1 MIRLD
6 NVTKEFQNS
15 DTGRATLALENV
27 TFHISEGEFVCLL
40 GPSGCGKST
49 TLNLIAG
56 FLRPTSGRI
65 LFSGREVTGPGLDR
79 GVVFQEP
86 TLFPWLTAQQNVE
99 FGLINKGLSRK
110 ERQKEAIEVLRL
122 VGLQGYEHARPH
134 ELSGGQR
141 QRVAIARVLVIEP
154 LALLMDEPFSA
165 LDANTRERL
174 QDEVLS
180 IRESHKQPILFV
192 THNADE
198 AAYLA
203 DRVIVMGP
211 PPGSVR
217 ADLTVPL
224 PRPRDRFSDMLREVS
239 NAFRDELG
247 KLPCCIPKEGSISL
261 KEIGISVS

>member
-1 MIRLD
+1 
-6 NVTKEFQNS
+6 
-15 DTGRATLALENV
+15 
-27 TFHISEGEFVCLL
+27 
-40 GPSGCGKST
+40 
-49 TLNLIAG
+49 
-56 FLRPTSGRI
+56 
-65 LFSGREVTGPGLDR
+65 
-79 GVVFQEP
+79 VFQEP

-110 ERQKEAIEVLRL
+110 ERQEKAIEVLRL
-122 VGLQGYEHARPH
+122 VGLKGYGHARPH

-141 QRVAIARVLVIEP
+141 QRVALARVLVIEP
-154 LALLMDEPFSA
+154 MALLMDEPFSA

-174 QDEVLS
+174 QDELLT

-239 NAFRDELG
+239 NAFRDELS
-247 KLPCCIPKEGSISL
+247 KLPCCIPKEGYISL
-261 KEIGISVS
+261 KKIDTLVS